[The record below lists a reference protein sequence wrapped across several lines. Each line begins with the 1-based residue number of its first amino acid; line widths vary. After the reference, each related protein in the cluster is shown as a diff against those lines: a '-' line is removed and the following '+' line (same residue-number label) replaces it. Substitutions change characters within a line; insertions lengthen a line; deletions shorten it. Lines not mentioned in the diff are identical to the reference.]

1 MAMPSQAAIY
11 RFGPFELRTRTRELY
26 KDGTRL
32 KLRPQAFHI
41 LQALAERAG
50 DVITREELRQ
60 LLWTSETFV
69 DFEHG
74 LNTAIKELR
83 ALLNDSAS
91 QPRYIETLPK
101 LGYRILV
108 PVMRPEV
115 LPIAPSE
122 ETLNEG
128 NLVPLA
134 SLLRSQPVKRWDEA
148 RLPKTRNTWLLR
160 YRWASAA
167 ALLIVVL
174 GLGTYALWSRSGTR
188 AHASAPRAMLA
199 VLPFE
204 NLTGD
209 ANQDYFSDG
218 LTEEMIG
225 QLGQLD
231 PQHFGVI
238 ARTSVMHYKH
248 SQESLQQI
256 GAELGVQ
263 YVLEGSVRHDSGKV
277 RISAQLIQM
286 KDQTHVWSRQ
296 YDRELSGFLAL
307 QGEVA
312 QEIAGEIQ
320 ATLGGQKHAEA
331 RLIQGS
337 ASPPSSE
344 AYDLYLRGQYFWNKR
359 TVSGF
364 QQAIE
369 YFQQAVSKDPD
380 YSRAYAGLADCY
392 ALIGGY
398 STAPATD
405 SVPKA
410 REAAARALE
419 INENIPEAHAALA
432 LIVQNYDW
440 NWQESEREYRRA
452 IELDPNYATAHH
464 WYAEHLAWQGRFD
477 EAFQEIERARQLD
490 PLSLIVMADHA
501 EILYLHRE
509 YDRAM
514 EELRAVRKLEP
525 NFPRA
530 GLLVNA
536 LVEKGLYADALH
548 EVENER
554 RTFGEGPWLWESL
567 AYVYGRSGRAEQAR
581 RAIRE
586 LEQTRQYPG
595 IDPASVAWG
604 YIAVGD
610 EDKAFTWIEKAYAQ
624 HSNMMHT
631 LKVDPGFDSLRKDP
645 RFQDLLRRVGLAQ

>member
-1 MAMPSQAAIY
+1 MPLQASIY
-11 RFGPFELRTRTRELY
+11 RFGPFELRTRTHELY
-26 KDGTRL
+26 KNGTRL

-41 LQALAERAG
+41 LQALAECSG
-50 DVITREELRQ
+50 DVVTREELRQ
-60 LLWTSETFV
+60 LLWSSQTFV

-83 ALLNDSAS
+83 GLLNDSAS
-91 QPRYIETLPK
+91 EPRYIETLPK

-108 PVMRPEV
+108 PVMGPEAS
-115 LPIAPSE
+115 PIAPAK
-122 ETLNEG
+122 ETISGG
-128 NLVPLA
+128 NCVPA
-134 SLLRSQPVKRWDEA
+134 KPLLRQTEKRWDEA
-148 RLPKTRNTWLLR
+148 HLPQGRDTWRLR
-160 YRWASAA
+160 YRWAGAA
-167 ALLIVVL
+167 ALLIAVL
-174 GLGTYALWSRSGTR
+174 SLGTYALWSRSRIR
-188 AHASAPRAMLA
+188 AQASAPRAMLA

-209 ANQDYFSDG
+209 ANQEYFSDG

-231 PQHFGVI
+231 PKHFGVI

-256 GAELGVQ
+256 GSELGVQ

-331 RLIQGS
+331 SLSQGF
-337 ASPPSSE
+337 AVHPSSE
-344 AYDLYLRGQYFWNKR
+344 AYDLYLRGEYSWNKR

-364 QQAIE
+364 QQAID
-369 YFQQAVSKDPD
+369 YFQQAVTRDPD
-380 YSRAYAGLADCY
+380 YARAYAGLADCY

-398 STAPATD
+398 STAPATEFI
-405 SVPKA
+405 PKA
-410 REAAARALE
+410 RQAALRALE

-440 NWQESEREYRRA
+440 NWQESEKQYRRA

-464 WYAEHLAWQGRFD
+464 WYAEHLAWRGRFD
-477 EAFQEIERARQLD
+477 EAFREIERARQLD
-490 PLSLIVMADHA
+490 PLSLIVTADHA
-501 EILYLHRE
+501 EILYLSRE
-509 YDRAM
+509 YDLAM
-514 EELRAVRKLEP
+514 EELRAVRKMEP

-536 LVEKGLYADALH
+536 LVEKGLYADALQ

-567 AYVYGRSGRAEQAR
+567 AYVYGRSGKAEQAR
-581 RAIRE
+581 RAIEE
-586 LEQTRQYPG
+586 LERTRQHVG
-595 IDPASVAWG
+595 LDPASVAWG
-604 YIAVGD
+604 YVAVGD
-610 EDKAFTWIEKAYAQ
+610 KDKAFTWIEKAYTQ

-631 LKVDPGFDSLRKDP
+631 LKVEPGFDSMRKDP
-645 RFQDLLRRVGLAQ
+645 RFQDLLQRVGLAQ